1 MALLSSNFTRTAR
14 TRRQDQPKL
23 SYLRVCFVLLTT
35 LARIFRNMSRH
46 TMPPSQLSQ
55 AGFDDIRNAGEFAA
69 AAWGLQTVLEFVTNQ
84 HGWQASSNK
93 SHHGE
98 NSTSDAFQLLHGPYP
113 FLECQMADDSALIL
127 ARHDQGLIDARQM
140 TRFLGQ
146 PGYSIKMFLG
156 SVADMSIGEL
166 APLTEEDGQEINN
179 WNSDELE
186 SSDACIHDVI
196 AGRAADRPGST
207 VVFAWDGEWTYAEL
221 NSLFSRLAA
230 HIQSLDLGREQAV
243 PVCFEKSK
251 WVVVG
256 ILAVLKAGL
265 AFTLIEPSYPP
276 R

>member
-1 MALLSSNFTRTAR
+1 MGKIQHQMHFNFCTDRAL
-14 TRRQDQPKL
+14 
-23 SYLRVCFVLLTT
+23 
-35 LARIFRNMSRH
+35 
-46 TMPPSQLSQ
+46 
-55 AGFDDIRNAGEFAA
+55 
-69 AAWGLQTVLEFVTNQ
+69 
-84 HGWQASSNK
+84 
-93 SHHGE
+93 
-98 NSTSDAFQLLHGPYP
+98 

-276 R
+276 ARIAQICQQTWAKIALVSKVQYNTLHNVVPQCIIVDEELSQSLTGHEVRFISGNRKAPKFSLYHSHFWQHRRAKRLYD